1 MRQASRS
8 LTTRSIRFRMT
19 ALYTLLLALLLLAL
33 SYSLSTLL
41 ERRLYADVDHQIHS
55 TAEQVFDQVQG
66 AYPFTPRLDP
76 LASAGLY
83 IQLLN
88 PDGSVASS
96 SSNLGDVVLPA
107 APISSN
113 DHGPVYQTGTV
124 DGIEIRTV
132 HLTIYNTQT
141 DDIVGAINVG
151 ESLLPL
157 TRTLTLLHELLIP
170 IAIVGVVLAA
180 LGGWFLAG
188 RALRPVDRITATAAA
203 IGAGS
208 DSAASLSTRLTVPDT
223 GDEVARLAETFN
235 AMLDRLETTF
245 AAQQR
250 FVADA
255 SHELRT
261 PLTAIRGN
269 VDVLLRQARANL
281 DGGLQG
287 DDLAALEDVARESAR
302 MGRLIEGLLILA
314 RSDAGAAPPRPTEP
328 VRLDLVAEHAVRT
341 ASALTNGQQ
350 LSLRAPAPV
359 LVPGDYDRLVQ
370 VMLILLENAI
380 RHTPQDG
387 RITVDVVQ
395 GAADQAQVTVS
406 DTGEGIA
413 PEHVPHIFERF
424 YRADTARARV
434 TGGTGLGLA
443 IAQAIVRG
451 HGGTIGVRSA
461 LGVGSIFTVTLPAL
475 PAQEPVA
482 TPPPNIRFLH
492 PRSDPPV
499 NGHAAADGDAVDPA
513 ATGDSA
519 RLP

>member
-180 LGGWFLAG
+180 
-188 RALRPVDRITATAAA
+188 

-250 FVADA
+250 F
-255 SHELRT
+255 
-261 PLTAIRGN
+261 
-269 VDVLLRQARANL
+269 
-281 DGGLQG
+281 
-287 DDLAALEDVARESAR
+287 
-302 MGRLIEGLLILA
+302 
-314 RSDAGAAPPRPTEP
+314 
-328 VRLDLVAEHAVRT
+328 
-341 ASALTNGQQ
+341 
-350 LSLRAPAPV
+350 
-359 LVPGDYDRLVQ
+359 
-370 VMLILLENAI
+370 
-380 RHTPQDG
+380 
-387 RITVDVVQ
+387 
-395 GAADQAQVTVS
+395 
-406 DTGEGIA
+406 
-413 PEHVPHIFERF
+413 
-424 YRADTARARV
+424 
-434 TGGTGLGLA
+434 
-443 IAQAIVRG
+443 
-451 HGGTIGVRSA
+451 
-461 LGVGSIFTVTLPAL
+461 
-475 PAQEPVA
+475 
-482 TPPPNIRFLH
+482 
-492 PRSDPPV
+492 
-499 NGHAAADGDAVDPA
+499 
-513 ATGDSA
+513 
-519 RLP
+519 